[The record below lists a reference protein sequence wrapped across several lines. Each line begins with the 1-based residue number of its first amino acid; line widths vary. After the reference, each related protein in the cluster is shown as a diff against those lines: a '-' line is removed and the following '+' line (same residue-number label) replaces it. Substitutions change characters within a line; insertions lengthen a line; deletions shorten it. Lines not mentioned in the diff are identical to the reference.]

1 MQASGAGGT
10 RTRRLASLTLE
21 EMSMRIPGLRG
32 LGPAVLVKE
41 SVAGFLADDMTTYAA
56 ALAYQVLFSL
66 FPFIVFLVALLGF
79 LDLPTFFD
87 WLRQQADALLPG
99 QAMKQVNSVIH
110 ELKQPQGGLLS
121 IGVVLALWTASSGIR
136 AAMNALNVAY
146 DVEEGRPAWK
156 LYPLSILYTIGIAA
170 MLILAAALLIL
181 GPQAIEWLA
190 HQVGL
195 EQVFVMVWTWLRWP
209 VILFLFTLA
218 IAVVY
223 YVAPDVEQDFRFI
236 TPGATLAVIVWIV
249 SSLGFNY
256 YLNHFANY
264 SVMYGSIGTI
274 IGLLLYFFISAAV
287 LLFGAEVNAVIEHH
301 APSGKNPGEKKM
313 PPH

>member
-1 MQASGAGGT
+1 MQ
-10 RTRRLASLTLE
+10 
-21 EMSMRIPGLRG
+21 IPGLRG
-32 LGPAVLVKE
+32 LSPVGLVKE
-41 SVAGFLADDMTTYAA
+41 SVTDFLADDMTTYAS

-66 FPFIVFLVALLGF
+66 FPFIIFLVALLGF

-87 WLRQQADALLPG
+87 WLRQQAEAFLPA
-99 QAMKQVNSVIH
+99 QAMDQVNHVIA
-110 ELKQPQGGLLS
+110 ELKQPKGGLLS
-121 IGVVLALWTASSGIR
+121 IGVVVALWTASSGIR
-136 AAMNALNVAY
+136 ATMNALNVAY

-181 GPQAIEWLA
+181 GPQAMQWLA
-190 HQVGL
+190 YQVGM
-195 EQVFVMVWTWLRWP
+195 EQLFVTLWTWLRWP
-209 VILFLFTLA
+209 VSLFLITLA

-223 YVAPDVEQDFRFI
+223 YVAPDVEQEFRFI
-236 TPGATLAVIVWIV
+236 TPGATLAVIVWV
-249 SSLGFNY
+249 LSSLGFNY
-256 YLNHFANY
+256 YMSNFADY

-274 IGLLLYFFISAAV
+274 IALLLYFFISAAV

-313 PPH
+313 PQQRSHKINPARRTSGRD

>member
-1 MQASGAGGT
+1 
-10 RTRRLASLTLE
+10 
-21 EMSMRIPGLRG
+21 MRIPGLRG
-32 LGPAVLVKE
+32 LGPAALVKE
-41 SVAGFLADDMTTYAA
+41 SVTDFLADDMTTYAA
-56 ALAYQVLFSL
+56 ALAYQILFSL
-66 FPFIVFLVALLGF
+66 FPFIVFLVTLLGF
-79 LDLPTFFD
+79 IDQPNFFD
-87 WLRQQADALLPG
+87 WLRQQAETLLPG
-99 QAMKQVNSVIH
+99 QAMEQVNRVIH

-121 IGVVLALWTASSGIR
+121 AGVVLALWTASSGIR
-136 AAMNALNVAY
+136 ATMNALNVAY
-146 DVEEGRPAWK
+146 DVQEGRPAWK

-170 MLILAAALLIL
+170 MLVLAAALLIL
-181 GPQAIEWLA
+181 GPQAMQWLA

-195 EQVFVMVWTWLRWP
+195 EQVFVMIWTWLRWP

-223 YVAPDVEQDFRFI
+223 YAAPDVEQEFRFI

-256 YLNHFANY
+256 YLNNFANY

-274 IGLLLYFFISAAV
+274 IALLLYFFISAAV